1 MDLAL
6 LRPLYEAP
14 VNAEVVTV
22 HVDTSREDGNA
33 TKRLELTWRDL
44 RRMLGEQGADE
55 PSLAALDPE
64 VGASPHIAG
73 PQGESLFAADG
84 RLLGAFALSRPP
96 GRNQGL
102 VGPVVDP
109 LETVLDLDRQL
120 AYVVVA
126 LDRSG
131 GDIAA
136 YPAGA
141 FDPQSQRTYDGTTL
155 HLTRVGA
162 GGPSMASYHRRSVNA
177 WTSNAAGVARE
188 VVEAAAQVEAAVVFI
203 GGDPKA
209 MPLLREQ
216 LAAAGLDAEIVEVAG
231 GRGGRDAT
239 AALREAVD
247 DGLAGASLAEHR
259 RVMAD
264 YSDAL
269 GEGRAVHGIPAVS
282 EAFANGAVETLLLSA
297 DRAADPVKWGTAT
310 DARLIASAPAGLGAA
325 VEGAFE
331 AKAGLLMLRA
341 ATATDASFSE
351 MLPGTHADDGCAAIL
366 RYTVG

>member
-1 MDLAL
+1 MELGL
-6 LRPLYEAP
+6 LRPLYDAP
-14 VNAEVVTV
+14 VTAEVVTV
-22 HVDTSREDGNA
+22 HVDTSREDQDA
-33 TKRLELTWRDL
+33 DKRLELTWRDL
-44 RRMLGEQGADE
+44 RRMLEEQGADE
-55 PSLAALDPE
+55 SSLAVLDPE
-64 VGASPHIAG
+64 VGASPHIVG

-84 RLLGAFALSRPP
+84 RVLGSFALSRPP

-102 VGPVVDP
+102 VGPLVDP
-109 LETVLDLDRQL
+109 LETVLDLDHQL

-126 LDRSG
+126 LDRAG

-141 FDPQSQRTYDGTTL
+141 FDPESQRTYDGTTL

-162 GGPSMASYHRRSVNA
+162 GGVSMGSYHRRTVNA

-188 VVEAAAQVEAAVVFI
+188 VVEAAADVKAAVVFV

-209 MPLLREQ
+209 LPLLREQ
-216 LAAAGLDAEIVEVAG
+216 LAAGGLDAEVVEVPG
-231 GRGGRDAT
+231 GRGGRDAN

-247 DGLAGASLAEHR
+247 EALAGASLARHR
-259 RVMAD
+259 NVMAA

-282 EAFANGAVETLLLSA
+282 EAFAAGAVDTLLLSSDRGA
-297 DRAADPVKWGTAT
+297 DPLKWASAADP
-310 DARLIASAPAGLGAA
+310 RLIASAPEGLGAA
-325 VEGAFE
+325 ADDAFE
-331 AKAGLLMLRA
+331 AKAALLLLRA

-351 MLPGTHADDGCAAIL
+351 LLPGTEATDGCAAIL
-366 RYTVG
+366 RYTV